1 VLFKRIDKSQIDRG
15 AVLTSSGEAPPIA
28 SANVIV

>member
-15 AVLTSSGEAPPIA
+15 AVLTSSGEAPPIE
-28 SANVIV
+28 STNVIV